1 MDNIV
6 QIYIKLL
13 GEKLEVW
20 RPVEALKMGNDTY
33 KIISPNPEPKIE
45 KWQFKRGDLVQ
56 CEDKVFSD
64 GTKGVI
70 AVKKII

>member
-1 MDNIV
+1 MEKIV
-6 QIYIKLL
+6 QIYTKLL

-20 RPVEALKMGNDTY
+20 RPVEAVPMGNDTY

-45 KWQFKRGDLVQ
+45 KWEFKRGDLVQ

-64 GTKGVI
+64 GIKGVI